1 MALLHSE
8 YKDRLAH
15 WQRVLAQDFYRP
27 VGEIPLEGFTT
38 MEHLTPDQARQKDF
52 APVPVGTVW
61 GHTWE
66 YMRCRGAVRLPE
78 QLQGKAVAMSLD
90 LGAKLPCL

>member
-38 MEHLTPDQARQKDF
+38 MEHLTLDQAR
-52 APVPVGTVW
+52 
-61 GHTWE
+61 
-66 YMRCRGAVRLPE
+66 
-78 QLQGKAVAMSLD
+78 
-90 LGAKLPCL
+90 